1 MGRDHEG
8 TRFFP
13 GLDEDQRAG
22 QRPRGF
28 RSVCGQSSRGG
39 GVSLMADYRPN
50 EMMTIAAARALKND
64 DVCFVGIGQPSAAC
78 NLARLTHA
86 PDITLIYESG
96 TLATKPN
103 VLPLSIGDGELCE
116 TALTTVSVP
125 EMFRYWLQGGRIKIG
140 FLGGAQIDKYANLT
154 TAVVGPYDK
163 PKVRLPGGGGA
174 PEIATSCGEIFI
186 IMAQGKRSFVDKLDF
201 VASIGH
207 VAGGDSRAKLGVKT
221 KGPTKLITDLALF
234 EPDPQSKEMT
244 VVSIHSGVTREQIQ
258 DNTGWKVA
266 FAAKIAETPP
276 PTSRELEVLR
286 DLHARTNRAHEAA

>member
-1 MGRDHEG
+1 
-8 TRFFP
+8 
-13 GLDEDQRAG
+13 
-22 QRPRGF
+22 
-28 RSVCGQSSRGG
+28 
-39 GVSLMADYRPN
+39 MADYKPN

-103 VLPLSIGDGELCE
+103 ILPLSIGDGELCE

-125 EMFRYWLQGGRIKIG
+125 EMFRYWLQGGRIKVG
-140 FLGGAQIDKYANLT
+140 FLGGAQIDKYANLNT
-154 TAVVGPYDK
+154 TVVGPYDK

-201 VASIGH
+201 VTSIGH
-207 VAGGDSRAKLGVKT
+207 VSGGDCTRQAWREDQRPDQADHRSGAVRARSGDQGNDRRLHPSGRHPRADPGKYRLAGQICSQGRRKRRRRRNANSKCCAICMRAPTARMRRPRNGSATYFSAMRCARRSGAMAARLPRCAPTISPPCRSR
-221 KGPTKLITDLALF
+221 
-234 EPDPQSKEMT
+234 
-244 VVSIHSGVTREQIQ
+244 R
-258 DNTGWKVA
+258 
-266 FAAKIAETPP
+266 
-276 PTSRELEVLR
+276 
-286 DLHARTNRAHEAA
+286 